1 MSLINFKN
9 ILSYSSEDRVHCA
22 KNLLKPEQYKKW
34 LSSEST
40 DERIVCVLEFETPSL
55 INSVAI
61 GNDGSAFIELL
72 VSQSSSSTSNEW
84 TALLPP
90 TMLMTPNESR
100 ANKNRNQIKVFK
112 SNDLN
117 KTCLNEKWDR
127 LKIICE
133 QKFNSSNQFGLTFI
147 KFNSLIDGTQK
158 TELVNKSLNSVADE
172 DENEIV
178 NEQNRI
184 GSFFTENKF
193 KSISTDNE
201 KTISTNITEE
211 LSAKKSANDNQSQIL
226 KTNDVQT
233 DKFPI
238 MKNVVFV
245 LSGFQNPLRS
255 QLRNKAISMG
265 ATYSDDWN
273 EKCTHLIS
281 AFPNTPKFN
290 EVQQTGKGMIVSKHW
305 IIDCC
310 KQNQLLSEKSYNLKE
325 KNDKETSKR
334 KLGTINRK
342 NVDEEETVDTNDT
355 TERTSVKKPSR
366 AANQTAKK
374 KNQFEQIPDIFHG
387 KHFYVSY
394 GDYDD
399 NTLLGITRVI
409 LAYDGI
415 LERHITSDVKYV
427 ITNRM
432 WNQDFAKISKSNP
445 DINFISL
452 DWLQDCHD
460 ADQFVP
466 IQPYLVVP

>member
-9 ILSYSSEDRVHCA
+9 ILSCSSEDRVHCA
-22 KNLLKPEQYKKW
+22 KNLLEPEQYKKW
-34 LSSEST
+34 LSSDST

-55 INSVAI
+55 INSVDI

-72 VSQSSSSTSNEW
+72 VSQSTSDEW
-84 TALLPP
+84 TALLPQ

-100 ANKNRNQIKVFK
+100 SNKNRNQIKVFK

-147 KFNSLIDGTQK
+147 KVNSMADGAQK
-158 TELVNKSLNSVADE
+158 TELVNKSLNSVVDE

-178 NEQNRI
+178 NEPNKI

-201 KTISTNITEE
+201 KAISTNIAEE

-226 KTNDVQT
+226 KKNDVQT
-233 DKFPI
+233 DKCPI

-255 QLRNKAISMG
+255 QLRNKAVSMG

-290 EVQQTGKGMIVSKHW
+290 EVLQTGKGMIVSKHW
-305 IIDCC
+305 IMDCC

-325 KNDKETSKR
+325 KTDKETSKR
-334 KLGTINRK
+334 KLEATNRK
-342 NVDEEETVDTNDT
+342 NVDEEEAVDTNDT

-366 AANQTAKK
+366 ATNKTANK

-415 LERHITSDVKYV
+415 LDRQITSDVKYV